1 MMKVAVL
8 DDYQGAAKCFGDWA
22 RIEKDVSLTV
32 FEDHLT
38 DEDAIAG
45 RLKDFEIVC
54 MMRERTPFTA
64 SLLARLPKLKLL
76 ITSGMAN
83 RSLDVK
89 AATARGVV
97 CCGTKSAGSPTAE
110 LTWGLILGFLRHI
123 PHEDRA
129 TRLGAWERTV
139 GSSVEGKTLG
149 CIGLGKLGSRVARI
163 GKAFGMNVVAWS
175 QNLAPERCAELGVEL
190 VSKADLLRR
199 SDVVTIHL
207 ILSDRTRG
215 LLKAADLALMKPSA
229 ILINTSRGPIVEE
242 KALIDALERKA
253 IAGAGLDVFD
263 TEPLPLDHPLRR
275 LENTVITPHL
285 GYVEEANYR
294 AYFGGYVEAIRGF
307 LDGKPVNLMK
317 G

>member
-1 MMKVAVL
+1 MLNVAIL
-8 DDYQGAAKCFGDWA
+8 DDYQGASKRFGDWNRLA
-22 RIEKDVSLTV
+22 KDVKVTA

-38 DEDAIAG
+38 DEDAIAA

-64 SLLARLPKLKLL
+64 SLLAKLPRLKLL
-76 ITSGMAN
+76 VTSGMAN
-83 RSLDVK
+83 RSMDVK

-123 PHEDRA
+123 PLEDRA
-129 TRLGAWERTV
+129 TRLGTWERTV
-139 GSSVEGKTLG
+139 GTSVEGKTLG
-149 CIGLGKLGSRVARI
+149 CAGLGKLGSRVAKI
-163 GKAFGMNVVAWS
+163 GKAFGMNVIAWS
-175 QNLAPERCAELGVEL
+175 QNLTAERCAEVGVEL

-199 SDVVTIHL
+199 SDVITIHL
-207 ILSDRTRG
+207 ILSDRSRG
-215 LLKAADLALMKPSA
+215 LFKAADLALMKPTA
-229 ILINTSRGPIVEE
+229 ILVNTSRGPIVEE
-242 KALIDALERKA
+242 KALVDALERKA
-253 IAGAGLDVFD
+253 IAGAALDVFD

-285 GYVEEANYR
+285 GYVEENNYR
-294 AYFGGYVEAIRGF
+294 AYFGGYVDAIRGF